1 MLLTAIAATSQAL
14 AYTRLLASYLR
25 PAPYEDQT
33 LLAQRDRTIKTMA
46 TNFCVA
52 LEPWSSPRTSPD
64 ARYSNLIEIMR
75 GAATGG
81 LLLFSQRATFKFD
94 WDLKD
99 RRPVNNIVVLPGFVK
114 VTDDKARPLHKVF
127 VCKPQVIAELR

>member
-52 LEPWSSPRTSPD
+52 LEPWSSPGMSPD

-114 VTDDKARPLHKVF
+114 VTDDQARPLHKVF
-127 VCKPQVIAELR
+127 VYKPQVVAKLR